1 MSGVPVFVSWP
12 GYDPDDAATGRRLVE
27 AGHRLV
33 LEPKLGAR
41 SPDDLVRLA
50 RECHA
55 AIVSTDP
62 FTAEVLAALDELR
75 VIARVGVGVDSI
87 DRDAADRRGVA
98 ITITPDM
105 NAETV
110 ADHTL
115 ALILAATR
123 KVAAQD
129 ASVRA
134 GGWDRVGPLTPGEL
148 PGKTVGLVGAGAIGR
163 AVAARLRGFGVAIV
177 FVDERVD
184 ALPGARRLDD
194 LDALLAIADIVT
206 LHAPLTEATRHL
218 IDAHALARMKPCSLL
233 VNTARGGLVDQAAVF
248 EALRAG
254 HLGAAALDVFE
265 VEPPDPAAFEGIP
278 NLVLSPHLGGL
289 SHESIARMTASATDS
304 VLAVLSG
311 RLPETAINAAALAT
325 KERS

>member
-1 MSGVPVFVSWP
+1 MSGASVFVSWP
-12 GYDPDDAATGRRLVE
+12 GYDPDDLATGRRLVE

-41 SPDDLVRLA
+41 SPEDLVRLA
-50 RECHA
+50 RGCHA

-62 FTAEVLAALDELR
+62 FTAEVLAALDDLR

-87 DRDAADRRGVA
+87 DRAAADRRGVA

-115 ALILAATR
+115 ALILGATR
-123 KVAAQD
+123 NVAAQD

-163 AVAARLRGFGVAIV
+163 AVAARLRGFGVKIV
-177 FVDERVD
+177 FVDDQVD

-194 LDALLAIADIVT
+194 LDALLEIADIVT
-206 LHAPLTEATRHL
+206 LHAPLTDATRHV
-218 IDAHALARMKPCSLL
+218 IDGHALARMKTGSLL

-265 VEPPDPAAFEGIP
+265 VEPPDPAVFDGIP

-289 SHESIARMTASATDS
+289 SHESIARMTASATES
-304 VLAVLSG
+304 VLAVVSG
-311 RLPETAINAAALAT
+311 RLPETAINAATLVA